1 MEDLPVDKLVR
12 VYRKI
17 RDAVQEKEDA
27 HKAEI
32 AELKGQMDMIS
43 AKLLEV
49 CNAQNVDSLRT
60 KEGTITRRAAT
71 RYWTSDW
78 GSMYKFIK
86 ENDVMHLL
94 EQRIHNGNMRNYLEE
109 NPDSLPIGLNA
120 DTKYVLSVRKPTT
133 K

>member
-27 HKAEI
+27 HKAAI
-32 AELKGQMDMIS
+32 AELKEQMDMIS
-43 AKLLEV
+43 TKLLEI
-49 CNAQNVDSLRT
+49 CNTQNVDSLRT

-78 GSMYKFIK
+78 GSMYAFLK
-86 ENDVMHLL
+86 EHDVMHLL

>member
-1 MEDLPVDKLVR
+1 MEDLPVDQLVR

-17 RDAVQEKEDA
+17 RDVVQEKEDA

-32 AELKGQMDMIS
+32 AELKGQMDLVS

-49 CNAQNVDSLRT
+49 CNTQNVDSLRT

-78 GSMYKFIK
+78 ESMRKFIV
-86 ENDVMHLL
+86 EQGVPELL
-94 EQRIHNGNMRNYLEE
+94 HERLHQGNMKQFLEA
-109 NPDSLPIGLNA
+109 NPDLLPPGLNV
-120 DTKYVLSVRKPTT
+120 DSEYTITVRRK
-133 K
+133 

>member
-27 HKAEI
+27 HKAAI
-32 AELKGQMDMIS
+32 AELKEQMDMIS
-43 AKLLEV
+43 TKLLEI
-49 CNAQNVDSLRT
+49 CNTQNVDSLRT

-78 GSMYKFIK
+78 GSMYAFLKEHDVNCPGKFFFVQLFQNNHAIRS
-86 ENDVMHLL
+86 LL
-94 EQRIHNGNMRNYLEE
+94 NGQMECQGRHQ
-109 NPDSLPIGLNA
+109 
-120 DTKYVLSVRKPTT
+120 TR
-133 K
+133 

>member
-1 MEDLPVDKLVR
+1 
-12 VYRKI
+12 
-17 RDAVQEKEDA
+17 
-27 HKAEI
+27 
-32 AELKGQMDMIS
+32 
-43 AKLLEV
+43 
-49 CNAQNVDSLRT
+49 
-60 KEGTITRRAAT
+60 
-71 RYWTSDW
+71 
-78 GSMYKFIK
+78 MYKFLK